1 MPFCPKCKYEYI
13 EGTEECPDC
22 CVPLV
27 DELEKEYKDD
37 EGEEK
42 FVLLH
47 TFPSIVYAE
56 MVKEALENRGIPCLM
71 KSDMLTSA
79 YGSKGG
85 GIFSRVRI
93 FVPEE
98 RLKESDEIMDQMLDH
113 I

>member
-1 MPFCPKCKYEYI
+1 MPFCPRCKSEYVDGI
-13 EGTEECPDC
+13 EECSDC
-22 CVPLV
+22 HIPLV
-27 DELEKEYKDD
+27 DELTEVIQED
-37 EGEEK
+37 EGPGN
-42 FVLLH
+42 FALLH

-85 GIFSRVRI
+85 GVFSRVKI
-93 FVPEE
+93 YVPED
-98 RLKESDEIMDQMLDH
+98 RLKECDEVMNQMLNH

>member
-1 MPFCPKCKYEYI
+1 M
-13 EGTEECPDC
+13 
-22 CVPLV
+22 PLV
-27 DELEKEYKDD
+27 DELDEEYGSDS
-37 EGEEK
+37 GEQK

-85 GIFSRVRI
+85 GVFSRIRI
-93 FVPEE
+93 FVPED
-98 RLKESDEIMDQMLDH
+98 RLEESDTIMDQMLDH

>member
-1 MPFCPKCKYEYI
+1 MPFCPNCKYEYTVGL
-13 EGTEECPDC
+13 EVCPDC
-22 CVPLV
+22 EVPLV
-27 DELEKEYKDD
+27 EELVEQIDEEN
-37 EGEEK
+37 EGK

-56 MVKEALENRGIPCLM
+56 MVKETLENNGIPCLM

-85 GIFSRVRI
+85 GVLSRVRI
-93 FVPEE
+93 FVPED
-98 RLKESDEIMDQMLDH
+98 RLEESDRIMDQMLDH